1 MRLPLLMVTILI
13 IVNLSI
19 DYYIW
24 WTLRRRYPQRTWS
37 KIQLWS
43 AVAINLFLLIVLS
56 VPHRTGEDSQ
66 LRFIMWSLFSYLTI
80 YAAKLIFLICD
91 AISLLPKIWHSKR
104 WKWLTPTGAI
114 LGLFCFLTMWYGA
127 LINRYSIDVNE
138 VTVEIKDLSKAFDG
152 YRIVQISDFHV
163 GTYGNDTTF
172 VHQVVERINSLHP
185 DAVLFTGDIV
195 NRHAQELQPFIKT
208 LSQVKAPGGVYA
220 ILGNHDYGSYYD
232 CDSPIHKD
240 NDRQLLLSSFSDMG
254 WDLILNDHR
263 WLVNSNDSLA
273 LIGVENIGDPP
284 FKVYGDL
291 EVAYP
296 DTGDSHAKILL
307 THNPAHWENDIADHP
322 DQNIALTLSGHTHAM
337 QMQVGSIS
345 PASLRYKYWGGLYH
359 DSQGQQLYVNIGLG
373 AVGLPMRIGATPEI
387 TVITLRPKK

>member
-1 MRLPLLMVTILI
+1 TILI

-220 ILGNHDYGSYYD
+220 ILGNHDYGDYYD
-232 CDSPIHKD
+232 WDSPIDKD
-240 NDRQLLLSSFSDMG
+240 NDRHLLLSSFSDMG